1 MKYANVLCFVVLQAA
16 LAHLESLSID
26 VEQAHP
32 PATEQIIDCLPQITI
47 NAENIGTTSFPCSYV
62 KRTKYSAAVSKCL
75 IV

>member
-1 MKYANVLCFVVLQAA
+1 MLMCFVVLQAA
-16 LAHLESLSID
+16 LAHLESLTID

-47 NAENIGTTSFPCSYV
+47 NAENIGTTSFTCSYI
-62 KRTKYSAAVSKCL
+62 KCTKYNAAASKCL